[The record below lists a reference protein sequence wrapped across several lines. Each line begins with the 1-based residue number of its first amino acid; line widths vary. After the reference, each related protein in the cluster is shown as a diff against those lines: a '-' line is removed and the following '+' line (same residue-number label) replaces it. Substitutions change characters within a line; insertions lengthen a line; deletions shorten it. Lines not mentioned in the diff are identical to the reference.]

1 MSILEELKM
10 RLDKANGEEILKLVE
25 AGKHSEARRKLRK
38 LDKGIQ
44 EVVNSH
50 VQFRYG
56 FKL

>member
-10 RLDKANGEEILKLVE
+10 RVYRADGEDVLKLVE
-25 AGKHSEARRKLRK
+25 AGKHSEARRKLKK
-38 LDKGIQ
+38 LDKDIQ
-44 EVVNSH
+44 EVINSH

>member
-10 RLDKANGEEILKLVE
+10 RVNKSDGDEVIKLVE
-25 AGKHSEARRKLRK
+25 AGKHSEARRKLKK
-38 LDKGIQ
+38 LDKDIQ

>member
-10 RLDKANGEEILKLVE
+10 RVYKADGEDVLKLVE
-25 AGKHSEARRKLRK
+25 AGKHSEARRKLKK
-38 LDKGIQ
+38 LDKDIQ

>member
-10 RLDKANGEEILKLVE
+10 RAHKREGEEVIKLVE
-25 AGKHSEARRKLRK
+25 AGKHSDARRMLMF
-38 LDKGIQ
+38 LDRDTR
-44 EVVNSH
+44 EVVNSY

>member
-1 MSILEELKM
+1 MSILEELKL
-10 RLDKANGEEILKLVE
+10 RVNKSEGGEIIKLVE
-25 AGKHSEARRKLRK
+25 AGKHSEARRKLKK
-38 LDKGIQ
+38 LDKDMQ

>member
-10 RLDKANGEEILKLVE
+10 RVYKADGEDVLKLVE
-25 AGKHSEARRKLRK
+25 AGKHSEARRKLKK
-38 LDKGIQ
+38 LDKDIQ
-44 EVVNSH
+44 EVINSH

>member
-10 RLDKANGEEILKLVE
+10 RVYRSDGEEVLKLVE
-25 AGKHSEARRKLRK
+25 AGKHSEARRKLKK
-38 LDKGIQ
+38 LDKDIQ
-44 EVVNSH
+44 EVINSH